1 MEFVFGFR
9 WASVRTVVHCTA
21 LLQHCFNLIGG
32 GPGGPKGEIPA
43 TIARNGSATRAGSSK
58 QATANAGRWEFPFVS
73 SEIEKEGSMPKK
85 AVKDSKIFVNLP
97 HWFMNSKKDVNAVL
111 ENNC

>member
-58 QATANAGRWEFPFVS
+58 QATANAGREEFAFCIRKLKRTD
-73 SEIEKEGSMPKK
+73 EDRKK
-85 AVKDSKIFVNLP
+85 QFKTQKSL
-97 HWFMNSKKDVNAVL
+97 
-111 ENNC
+111 